1 MPIGSALNGPSGPA
15 APHGRMF
22 KPLEPID
29 RDDIAT
35 IERVFSLERR
45 PTDPVLL
52 LMMAANPD
60 AHGKRSGIADF
71 GGHALVAPRVEM
83 RGPNFADAAAGMG
96 QKAIPS
102 AQPFEE

>member
-1 MPIGSALNGPSGPA
+1 MSIGSALNSPGGPA
-15 APHGRMF
+15 AAHGRML
-22 KPLEPID
+22 KPLEPIH

-52 LMMAANPD
+52 VVMAAHAN
-60 AHGKRSGIADF
+60 AHGKRRGIADF
-71 GGHALVAPRVEM
+71 CAHALVAPRVEM

-96 QKAIPS
+96 QKAISS
-102 AQPFEE
+102 AEPFEE